1 MLPLF
6 NFWGSS
12 KVQGKH
18 SWRNS
23 ILLLSVT
30 NSSDNNFTESE
41 TKKKESEMKKKSKTK
56 QPDKLLQDYKSL
68 AEDGSKVYTDKS
80 NQLR

>member
-1 MLPLF
+1 
-6 NFWGSS
+6 
-12 KVQGKH
+12 
-18 SWRNS
+18 
-23 ILLLSVT
+23 
-30 NSSDNNFTESE
+30 
-41 TKKKESEMKKKSKTK
+41 MKKKSKTK